1 MTRVIAVANQ
11 KGGVGK
17 TSIAVNLPVFLTA
30 YGKRVLLVDFD
41 SQANATFSLG
51 IDPNT
56 LRKSVYEAILGEVH
70 PQEVIKRTV
79 FLGYDVLPTS
89 HDLAGAAV
97 ELVNM
102 KDREY
107 RLKKVIDSVKNNY
120 DLVFIDCPPSLGL
133 PTLNALVAADDVII
147 PVQAEF
153 LSIEGLSQ
161 LLSNIKLINE
171 NLDRDIQIMGAVLTM
186 YLRRN
191 KVSQEVEKE
200 LRRNFEDYVFD
211 AIIPR
216 ATVLAE
222 SPRYG
227 RTILRHAPNSKA
239 VNAFRELAEEFIRK
253 L

>member
-1 MTRVIAVANQ
+1 
-11 KGGVGK
+11 
-17 TSIAVNLPVFLTA
+17 
-30 YGKRVLLVDFD
+30 
-41 SQANATFSLG
+41 
-51 IDPNT
+51 
-56 LRKSVYEAILGEVH
+56 
-70 PQEVIKRTV
+70 
-79 FLGYDVLPTS
+79 
-89 HDLAGAAV
+89 
-97 ELVNM
+97 
-102 KDREY
+102 
-107 RLKKVIDSVKNNY
+107 
-120 DLVFIDCPPSLGL
+120 
-133 PTLNALVAADDVII
+133 
-147 PVQAEF
+147 
-153 LSIEGLSQ
+153 
-161 LLSNIKLINE
+161 
-171 NLDRDIQIMGAVLTM
+171 M